1 MKIHKPTKLF
11 ILIVIFTGFLAT
23 GYCVMTKQASGNT
36 DLSIGERFHKETCI
50 SWRGIL
56 CNILQPKPSQPAR
69 FKQYPKAKTIKLPDP
84 DFKGIRL
91 EDALRQRRSIRNYS
105 LEPISLSQL
114 SQLLFAAQGI
124 TGKMFNQELRT
135 APSAG
140 ALYPFEIYIVANNVR
155 GLDQGIYHYA
165 VIEHALQLVK
175 SGNFK
180 EEISSAGLG
189 QDMLSNSAV
198 TFVLSSMFDRL
209 RHKYGERGFRY
220 AYMEAGHISQNISL
234 QSVSLGLGSVTVGAF
249 KDQAL
254 NELIGVD
261 GATEAA
267 IYLHAVGNK

>member
-1 MKIHKPTKLF
+1 M
-11 ILIVIFTGFLAT
+11 
-23 GYCVMTKQASGNT
+23 
-36 DLSIGERFHKETCI
+36 
-50 SWRGIL
+50 
-56 CNILQPKPSQPAR
+56 
-69 FKQYPKAKTIKLPDP
+69 
-84 DFKGIRL
+84 
-91 EDALRQRRSIRNYS
+91 
-105 LEPISLSQL
+105 
-114 SQLLFAAQGI
+114 
-124 TGKMFNQELRT
+124 
-135 APSAG
+135 
-140 ALYPFEIYIVANNVR
+140 ANNVK

-189 QDMLSNSAV
+189 QDMLNNSAV

-267 IYLHAVGNK
+267 INLHAVGNK